1 MYTGTDFR
9 IAGPDTFE
17 MMMPKGRDFKI
28 LQLTD
33 LHMGFGL
40 FSRRGDAQAKAA
52 VTTLVERTQPDL
64 IVFTGDTVFP
74 FFFKTGTINNRRQAR
89 KFMEFMDMFRIP
101 YAFVMGNH
109 DTEMGSR
116 IGRRRLGELW
126 TKGEYSIFAAGPE
139 NIFGTGNYFINLIPE
154 ESWADGR
161 MTGTAA
167 EPLQSAPS
175 SYISRTPMAL
185 AFLDSNMYGDGWF
198 FSGFDR
204 IHTDQTDWCMKKLD
218 ELKSVNP
225 SVRAMAFFHMP
236 LKEFK
241 DAYEQMKLGDTSIQY
256 HFGGIGEKE
265 DYFGIS
271 RYKGDFFER
280 AHANDTI
287 MAMFCGHDHLNSLS
301 LTYKG
306 IRMTYGMSID
316 YNGYKGIAKKQ
327 IQRGGTL
334 ICVTDTGKVNVSPEP
349 LSRVVSPRI
358 RGMKELAEK
367 AMDELTRQA
376 DISRAR
382 VKELEAEYRARRE
395 AREAREKA
403 ARKTAEERRKA
414 AKKEAEERR
423 KAAKQLLEQREKE
436 IKEALRRK

>member
-1 MYTGTDFR
+1 MYTGDKIR
-9 IAGPDTFE
+9 QVSEDTFE
-17 MMMPKGRDFKI
+17 MKMPKDRDFKI

-33 LHMGFGL
+33 LHLGFGL
-40 FSRRGDAQAKAA
+40 LCRRSDKQAKAA
-52 VTTLVERTQPDL
+52 IATLIERTTPDL

-74 FFFKTGTINNRRQAR
+74 YLFRTGTLNNKRQAE
-89 KFMEFMDMFRIP
+89 KFMDFMDMFKLP

-116 IGRRRLGELW
+116 LNRKKLGEMW
-126 TKGEYSIFAAGPE
+126 KKGEYSIFAEGPDE
-139 NIFGTGNYFINLIPE
+139 IFGVGNYFINLIPSQQWDDE
-154 ESWADGR
+154 LRVNAENGR
-161 MTGTAA
+161 
-167 EPLQSAPS
+167 
-175 SYISRTPMAL
+175 YISNTPMAL
-185 AFLDSNMYGDGWF
+185 TFLDSNMYGDGWF

-204 IHTDQTDWCMKKLD
+204 IHSDQTDWCMNRLD
-218 ELKSVNP
+218 ELKTINP
-225 SVRAMAFFHMP
+225 NVRAMAFFHMP

-241 DAYEQMKLGDTSIQY
+241 DAYEKMKLGDSSITY

-271 RYKGDFFER
+271 RFKGDFFER

-316 YNGYKGIAKKQ
+316 YNGYRGISKRQ

-334 ICVTDTGKVNVSPEP
+334 IRITDKGLVNVNPEP

-376 DISRAR
+376 DASRAR
-382 VKELEAEYRARRE
+382 VKEMEAERKARREAMKKAREQREKELKE
-395 AREAREKA
+395 AREAR
-403 ARKTAEERRKA
+403 
-414 AKKEAEERR
+414 KKEIR
-423 KAAKQLLEQREKE
+423 AALKLKEK
-436 IKEALRRK
+436 K

>member
-1 MYTGTDFR
+1 MYKGKKIR
-9 IAGPDTFE
+9 QISADTFE
-17 MMMPKGRDFKI
+17 MKMPKDRDFKI

-33 LHMGFGL
+33 LHLGFGFL
-40 FSRRGDAQAKAA
+40 SRKSDEMAKTA
-52 VTTLVERTQPDL
+52 VTTLIERTEPDL
-64 IVFTGDTVFP
+64 IIFTGDTVFP
-74 FFFKTGTINNRRQAR
+74 YLLKTGTLNNKRQAE
-89 KFMEFMDMFRIP
+89 KFMDFMDMFKVP

-116 IGRRRLGELW
+116 LNRKQLGEMW
-126 TKGEYSIFAAGPE
+126 TKGEYSIFAEGSE
-139 NIFGTGNYFINLIPE
+139 DIYGVGNYFINLIPFE
-154 ESWADGR
+154 RWSDEFAIDSE
-161 MTGTAA
+161 TNK
-167 EPLQSAPS
+167 
-175 SYISRTPMAL
+175 YISNTPMAL

-204 IHTDQTDWCMKKLD
+204 IHDDQTDWCMKRLD
-218 ELKSVNP
+218 ELKTANP
-225 SVRAMAFFHMP
+225 DVRAMAFFHMP

-241 DAYEQMKLGDTSIQY
+241 DAYEKMKLGDTSIQY

-271 RYKGDFFER
+271 RFKGDFFEK
-280 AHANDTI
+280 AHENDTI

-316 YNGYKGIAKKQ
+316 YNGYRGISKQQ

-334 ICVTDTGKVNVSPEP
+334 IRITDKGIVNISPEP

-367 AMDELTRQA
+367 AMEELTRQA
-376 DISRAR
+376 EASRER
-382 VKELEAEYRARRE
+382 VKEMEAERKARREAQKKAREEREKAQKKLRE
-395 AREAREKA
+395 AREAEIRAALKLGEK
-403 ARKTAEERRKA
+403 KKKA
-414 AKKEAEERR
+414 GKSE
-423 KAAKQLLEQREKE
+423 
-436 IKEALRRK
+436 